1 MANNSAKTM
10 VQVLQ
15 EVGPMTE
22 NEITKTAFGYD
33 RNTSFGSNKKY
44 ADMLRRGMKKG
55 IIDRIEPNM
64 KIRSKFLYFATTQ
77 EQEIR
82 IAAETFQ
89 KNKESVHAY
98 YEAYPEE
105 EIKPEYM
112 KYFDVPCSAELDMQM
127 ANESE
132 NIQ

>member
-1 MANNSAKTM
+1 MTRNSVKTI
-10 VQVLQ
+10 VKVLQ

-33 RNTSFGSNKKY
+33 RNASYGSNKKY

-55 IIDRIEPNM
+55 IIDRIEPAINS
-64 KIRSKFLYFATTQ
+64 RAKFLYFATK
-77 EQEIR
+77 EI
-82 IAAETFQ
+82 Q
-89 KNKESVHAY
+89 
-98 YEAYPEE
+98 
-105 EIKPEYM
+105 
-112 KYFDVPCSAELDMQM
+112 VPCSAELDMQM

>member
-1 MANNSAKTM
+1 MTRNSVKTM
-10 VQVLQ
+10 VKVLQ

-33 RNTSFGSNKKY
+33 RNASYGSNKKY

-55 IIDRIEPNM
+55 IIDRIEPAINS
-64 KIRSKFLYFATTQ
+64 RAKFLYFATK
-77 EQEIR
+77 EI
-82 IAAETFQ
+82 Q
-89 KNKESVHAY
+89 
-98 YEAYPEE
+98 
-105 EIKPEYM
+105 
-112 KYFDVPCSAELDMQM
+112 VPCSAELDMQM

>member
-1 MANNSAKTM
+1 MTRNSVKTM

-33 RNTSFGSNKKY
+33 RNASYGSNKKY

-55 IIDRIEPNM
+55 IIDRIEPAINS
-64 KIRSKFLYFATTQ
+64 RAKFLYFATK
-77 EQEIR
+77 EI
-82 IAAETFQ
+82 Q
-89 KNKESVHAY
+89 
-98 YEAYPEE
+98 
-105 EIKPEYM
+105 
-112 KYFDVPCSAELDMQM
+112 VPCSAELDMQM

>member
-1 MANNSAKTM
+1 MANNSVKTM

-44 ADMLRRGMKKG
+44 ADMLRRGMRKG
-55 IIDRIEPNM
+55 IIDRIEPAM
-64 KIRSKFLYFATTQ
+64 KGRAKFMYFATK
-77 EQEIR
+77 EI
-82 IAAETFQ
+82 Q
-89 KNKESVHAY
+89 
-98 YEAYPEE
+98 
-105 EIKPEYM
+105 
-112 KYFDVPCSAELDMQM
+112 VPCSAELDMQM

>member
-1 MANNSAKTM
+1 MANSVKTM
-10 VQVLQ
+10 VKVLQ

-33 RNTSFGSNKKY
+33 RNASYGSNKKY

-55 IIDRIEPNM
+55 IIDRIEPAINS
-64 KIRSKFLYFATTQ
+64 RAKFLYFATK
-77 EQEIR
+77 EI
-82 IAAETFQ
+82 Q
-89 KNKESVHAY
+89 VL
-98 YEAYPEE
+98 
-105 EIKPEYM
+105 
-112 KYFDVPCSAELDMQM
+112 CSAELDMQM